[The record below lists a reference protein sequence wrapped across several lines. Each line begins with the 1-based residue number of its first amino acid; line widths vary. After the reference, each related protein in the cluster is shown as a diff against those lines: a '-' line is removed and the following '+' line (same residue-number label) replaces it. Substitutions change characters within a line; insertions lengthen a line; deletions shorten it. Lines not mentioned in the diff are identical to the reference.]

1 MKLTLH
7 AHPPFSL
14 SSVLRSHGWVK
25 LAPFAADEHGS
36 RLSRIDR
43 LHSERVVEMLIREVG
58 GAVTVDLPGGLMQSE
73 LHEVEDKVTWM
84 LGLDQDFS
92 TFYEVAR
99 GEPKLGQVE
108 ARAQGRVLRSPT
120 LFEDVVKTILTT
132 NTSWTGTIRMVESL
146 VSGFGDPLP
155 EDRTRHAFPSC
166 HQLAGLDV
174 HTLRS
179 VARLGYRA
187 PHVLD
192 LARAV
197 ASGDLDL
204 ESLQTTDEPSEQLR
218 DRLLEISGVGTY
230 SAANLLIILGRY
242 DFIPVDSWARK
253 LVSHEWYGGK
263 SVRSMEVEA
272 AFERWGQWKGL
283 AYWFWDWSYLTSD

>member
-7 AHPPFSL
+7 ARPPFSL

-25 LAPFAADEHGS
+25 LAPFAADEEGS
-36 RLSRIDR
+36 QLSRIER
-43 LHSERVVEMLIREVG
+43 LDSGRVVELLIREAHG
-58 GAVTVDLPGGLMQSE
+58 GVTVDLPGDLMHSE
-73 LHEVEDKVTWM
+73 LREVEDKVTWM

-99 GEPKLGQVE
+99 TEPKLAQVE

-132 NTSWTGTIRMVESL
+132 NTSWAGTIRMVEAL

-166 HQLAGLDV
+166 DQLAGLDV
-174 HTLRS
+174 HTLRT

-218 DRLLEISGVGTY
+218 GRLLEINGVGAY

-253 LVSHEWYGGK
+253 LVSHEWHGGE

-272 AFERWGQWKGL
+272 AFERWGEWKGL
-283 AYWFWDWSYLTSD
+283 AYWFWDWSYMASD